1 MKLVLIEGVGKQPS
15 VQKYLGAG
23 YKVVPTFGHVAD
35 LPVKGLGVD
44 IYHDF
49 APEYVVEGDK
59 KKVVANLIK
68 EAKNADEILFASDP
82 DREGEAIAWHAATL
96 LGVDITKPVRI
107 EFNQISKDAVQ
118 KGAAHPRAIN
128 MDLVNAQQARRVL
141 DRLVGYKLTPLLC
154 NKIQSNLSGGRVQSV
169 TLKLVV
175 DRDREIENF
184 KPEEY
189 WTLQVTLKK
198 DGKTET
204 FKATLNDGRDKKV
217 KTKEEMDKI
226 LSDIKNATFVATN
239 VKKSVTSSSPSAP
252 FDTASMNKDAG
263 NKLGLSLKKITSL
276 AQSLYEGVDVE
287 GEGKM
292 PLVTY
297 IRTDSVRVAPEAQA
311 MAKQYITEKYGEKYL
326 PKSARMYKNKKNT
339 QDAHEAIRPI
349 SLAVTPESIKNK
361 VQKDYYRLYKL
372 IYDRFL
378 ASQMADATYNS
389 LSVDLDANGH
399 KFKTTGRA
407 LIFEGYTAIYN
418 NQVSDEGEEDDV
430 ESRLPSIEKA
440 DEFRQTELKPEQK
453 FTKPPARFTESSL
466 QDEMKE
472 SGIGRPATYS
482 QTITLLQ
489 TRHYLEKDGKKLIS
503 TELGRTVV
511 DFLSKYFKD
520 IMDVEFT
527 ANMEDKLDDIELGGK
542 RWQDIIADFYGNFD
556 KELKT
561 AFYDGKKEKV
571 PDEPTDI
578 VCDKCG
584 SKMVIKTGKFGK
596 FLACPNYPKC
606 KNTKKLESESPVVA
620 KCPKCGKNV
629 HELKTKTGKS
639 FYGCEGYPECDF
651 KSWDIPANMKCPKCE
666 TEMIVKVY
674 KTKKVISCP
683 NPKCN
688 YSRVE
693 AIENKENDEQNQT
706 NN

>member
-15 VQKYLGAG
+15 VQKYLGPE

-44 IYHDF
+44 IEHNF

-59 KKVVANLIK
+59 KKVVAGLIK
-68 EAKNADEILFASDP
+68 EAKKADEILFASDP

-96 LGVDITKPVRI
+96 LGVDISKPVRI

-118 KGAAHPRAIN
+118 KGAANPRPIN

-154 NKIQSNLSGGRVQSV
+154 RKIQSNLSGGRVQSV

-189 WTLQVTLKK
+189 WTLAVILNKEGSK
-198 DGKTET
+198 ET
-204 FKATLNDGRDKKV
+204 FKATLNEGKDKKV
-217 KTKEEMDKI
+217 KNKEEMDKI
-226 LSDIKNATFVATN
+226 LSDIENATFEAIN
-239 VKKSVTSSSPSAP
+239 VKKSVTASSPSAP

-263 NKLGLSLKKITSL
+263 NKLGLSLKQITAL

-297 IRTDSVRVAPEAQA
+297 IRTDSVRVSPEAQA
-311 MAKQYITEKYGEKYL
+311 MAKAYITEKYGEKYL
-326 PKSARMYKNKKNT
+326 PKSQRFYKNKKNT

-349 SLAVTPESIKNK
+349 SLAVTPESIKSK
-361 VQKDYYRLYKL
+361 VKKDYYRLYKL

-389 LSVDLDANGH
+389 LSVDLEANGH

-407 LIFEGYTAIYN
+407 LIFEGYTAVYN
-418 NQVSDEGEEDDV
+418 NQYTEEGEDDDV
-430 ESRLPSIEKA
+430 ESKLPNIEKA
-440 DEFRQTELKPEQK
+440 DTFKQKEMKPEQK
-453 FTKPPARFTESSL
+453 FTKPPARYTESSL

-489 TRHYLEKDGKKLIS
+489 TRHYVEKDGKKLIS

-511 DFLSKYFKD
+511 DFLSKYFND

-527 ANMEDKLDDIELGGK
+527 ANMEDNLDDIELGGRK
-542 RWQDIIADFYGNFD
+542 WQSIIADFYGNFE

-561 AFYDGKKEKV
+561 AFYDGKKSKV
-571 PDEPTDI
+571 PDEESDVI
-578 VCDKCG
+578 CDKCG

-596 FLACPNYPKC
+596 FLACPNFPKC
-606 KNTKKLESESPVVA
+606 KNTKKLEEDSPVVA

-639 FYGCEGYPECDF
+639 FYGCKGYPECDF
-651 KSWDIPANMKCPKCE
+651 KSWDIPANEKCPNCGQD
-666 TEMIVKVY
+666 MILKLY

-683 NPKCN
+683 KC
-688 YSRVE
+688 SFSHVE
-693 AIENKENDEQNQT
+693 EIENKDKNESEENN
-706 NN
+706 

>member
-118 KGAAHPRAIN
+118 NGAAHPRPIN

-226 LSDIKNATFVATN
+226 LADIKDATFVVTN
-239 VKKSVTSSSPSAP
+239 VKKAVANSSPSAP

-263 NKLGLSLKKITSL
+263 NKLGLPLKKITSL

-311 MAKQYITEKYGEKYL
+311 MAKKYITEKYGEKYL
-326 PKSARMYKNKKNT
+326 PTSARIYKNKKNT

-349 SLAVTPESIKNK
+349 SLAITPESIKNK

-378 ASQMADATYNS
+378 ASQMADATYNT
-389 LSVDLDANGH
+389 LSVDIDANGH
-399 KFKTTGRA
+399 KFRTTGRA
-407 LIFEGYTAIYN
+407 LVFEGYTAIYN
-418 NQVSDEGEEDDV
+418 NQATEEGEEDDV
-430 ESRLPSIEKA
+430 ESRLPNIEKS
-440 DEFRQTELKPEQK
+440 DEFKQTELKPEQK
-453 FTKPPARFTESSL
+453 YTKPPARYTESSL

-489 TRHYLEKDGKKLIS
+489 TRHYLEKDGKKLTS

-511 DFLSKYFKD
+511 DFLNKYFKD

-542 RWQDIIADFYGNFD
+542 RWQDIISDFYGNFD

-561 AFYDGKKEKV
+561 AFYDGKKEKI
-571 PDEPTDI
+571 PDEQTDI
-578 VCDKCG
+578 VCEKCG
-584 SKMVIKTGKFGK
+584 SKMVIKTGKYGK
-596 FLACPNYPKC
+596 FLACPNYPTC
-606 KNTKKLESESPVVA
+606 KNAKKLEGDNPVVA

-629 HELKTKTGKS
+629 RELKTKTGKS

-651 KSWDIPANMKCPKCE
+651 KSWDIPANEKCPECG
-666 TEMIVKVY
+666 TEMIVKNY
-674 KTKKVISCP
+674 KTKRVISCP
-683 NPKCN
+683 DSKCK
-688 YSRVE
+688 YFRSE
-693 AIENKENDEQNQT
+693 QIENKENDEQN
-706 NN
+706 

>member
-44 IYHDF
+44 INNNF
-49 APEYVVEGDK
+49 EPEYVVEGDK
-59 KKVVANLIK
+59 KKVVANLLK

-82 DREGEAIAWHAATL
+82 DREGEAIAWHAAKL

-118 KGAAHPRAIN
+118 RGAAHPRPIN

-154 NKIQSNLSGGRVQSV
+154 KKIQSSLSGGRVQSV

-189 WTLQVTLKK
+189 WTLYAVLNKAGSK
-198 DGKTET
+198 ET
-204 FKATLNDGRDKKV
+204 FKASLVLPKDKKIRS
-217 KTKEEMDKI
+217 KEEMDKI
-226 LSDIKNATFVATN
+226 LADLKDAIFEAVS

-263 NKLGLSLKKITSL
+263 NKLGLSLKQITSL
-276 AQSLYEGVDVE
+276 AQSLYEGVDVQ

-297 IRTDSVRVAPEAQA
+297 IRTDSVRVSPEAKT
-311 MAKQYITEKYGEKYL
+311 MAREYITRKFGEKYL
-326 PKSARMYKNKKNT
+326 PSSARIFKNKKNT

-349 SLAVTPESIKNK
+349 SLDITPESIKNK
-361 VQKDYYRLYKL
+361 VQKNYYRLYKL

-389 LSVDLDANGH
+389 LSVDLTANGH
-399 KFKTTGRA
+399 KFKTTGRT
-407 LIFEGYTAIYN
+407 LLFEGYTAVYN
-418 NQVSDEGEEDDV
+418 NQVVEEGEESDL
-430 ESRLPSIEKA
+430 STRLPKIEEGEQFKA
-440 DEFRQTELKPEQK
+440 SELKDEQK
-453 FTKPPARFTESSL
+453 FTKPPARYTESSL
-466 QDEMKE
+466 QDEMKN

-489 TRHYLEKDGKKLIS
+489 TRHYLEKEGKKLIS
-503 TELGRTVV
+503 TSLGRTVV
-511 DFLSKYFKD
+511 DFLCKYFSD

-527 ANMEDKLDDIELGGK
+527 ANMEDNLDDIELGG
-542 RWQDIIADFYGNFD
+542 REWQSIIKEFYGNFD

-561 AFYDGKKEKV
+561 AFYDGAKNKV
-571 PDEPTDI
+571 PDEESDEI
-578 VCDKCG
+578 CEKCG

-596 FLACPNYPKC
+596 FLACPNFPKC
-606 KNTKKLESESPVVA
+606 KNTRNLEAPSVVVA
-620 KCPKCGKNV
+620 KCPKCGKDV
-629 HELKTKTGKS
+629 KSLKTKSGKV
-639 FYGCEGYPECDF
+639 FYGCVGYPECDF
-651 KSWDIPANMKCPKCE
+651 KSWDIPANEKCPKCGE
-666 TEMIVKVY
+666 DMIVKIF
-674 KTKKVISCP
+674 KTKKITSCP
-683 NPKCN
+683 KCRF
-688 YSRVE
+688 SRE
-693 AIENKENDEQNQT
+693 DKIEKQNKE
-706 NN
+706 